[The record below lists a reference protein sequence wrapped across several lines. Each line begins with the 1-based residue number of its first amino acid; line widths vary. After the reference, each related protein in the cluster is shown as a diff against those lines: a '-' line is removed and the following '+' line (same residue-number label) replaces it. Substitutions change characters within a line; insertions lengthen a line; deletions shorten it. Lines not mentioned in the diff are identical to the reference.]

1 MIDITFKKLCECLR
15 MPQGGCKA
23 RRLFEWNYSFF
34 AQLFTSENG
43 NIQCTGHVILCTCLF
58 EHFYGISNPT
68 TFSSVSMIFPHLQL
82 IKVLRIWKKKKYDKL
97 SGKKAFTAVFAY
109 LFPFLFVV
117 CLSLTH
123 QLIMPFIV
131 ESRQRGSRRNCRHAV
146 PRLFCALFL
155 FHFFLCYW
163 MTGQRRRLRDSWW
176 LLYSET
182 CASTI
187 MIISSQLPHLPLI
200 F

>member
-82 IKVLRIWKKKKYDKL
+82 IKVLRIWKKKKIRQIV
-97 SGKKAFTAVFAY
+97 GKKSFHCCFCVFVP
-109 LFPFLFVV
+109 FPFCCV
-117 CLSLTH
+117 
-123 QLIMPFIV
+123 PFFDAPANYAIHCWIQTA
-131 ESRQRGSRRNCRHAV
+131 RQPQKLPAC
-146 PRLFCALFL
+146 CATAILRFI
-155 FHFFLCYW
+155 FISFFS
-163 MTGQRRRLRDSWW
+163 M
-176 LLYSET
+176 LLDDRAET
-182 CASTI
+182 TI
-187 MIISSQLPHLPLI
+187 TR
-200 F
+200 